1 MESVDLLLACRHR
14 FRCLKAKLVLE
25 LRFVETAV
33 APGMINN
40 PSPYHDRL
48 HLPRRAD
55 VEQVR
60 NGGNS
65 IGNMWP
71 GQRRVPK
78 QDQISSSS
86 RAESS
91 DPITETGRHAARHGC
106 HSQNLL
112 GRKYRSVEARLP
124 LQVGAQTHF
133 DKRILFPAKRRVV
146 ASERHPDT
154 PFPHPQDGGDAALQ
168 PQVRARIVTD
178 CLPHGPR
185 NRPGRHPRSIRRAPR
200 RRWAPAHRAH
210 RVPPPTTARTSDAR
224 QPTDRE
230 FPARACAPPPPSS
243 SASRRQRCSSSKVTH
258 CGATGPWRIRMLG
271 VPFPLS

>member
-1 MESVDLLLACRHR
+1 MTVYTCRAEPTWSR
-14 FRCLKAKLVLE
+14 FA
-25 LRFVETAV
+25 TAGIASATCGRV
-33 APGMINN
+33 SDVCRSKTRSAAAPGRSRPIRSPKPVVTPPATVAIARTSSGASIA
-40 PSPYHDRL
+40 PSKPGCRCRL
-48 HLPRRAD
+48 AHKRIST
-55 VEQVR
+55 
-60 NGGNS
+60 NG
-65 IGNMWP
+65 
-71 GQRRVPK
+71 
-78 QDQISSSS
+78 SSS
-86 RAESS
+86 
-91 DPITETGRHAARHGC
+91 PP
-106 HSQNLL
+106 
-112 GRKYRSVEARLP
+112 SVELSPPSATR
-124 LQVGAQTHF
+124 
-133 DKRILFPAKRRVV
+133 
-146 ASERHPDT
+146 T
-154 PFPHPQDGGDAALQ
+154 PRSPHPQDGGDAALQ